1 MSAAFLTPL
10 RMEKIGPR
18 RWLLIDDLV
27 FQSDRYP
34 GQFIAIRG
42 FQTDLA
48 SIPRFLWVIAP
59 KVDLYD
65 QAAVI
70 HDAAYGNALY
80 TENLD
85 RIHTIKAVADHLFHE
100 GMLAMGVSGWRAR
113 LMYKAV
119 DLFGTPVGHPLRNA
133 QPPLVTGELLI

>member
-1 MSAAFLTPL
+1 MAAAFLTPL

-18 RWLLIDDLV
+18 RWLLIDDLIFRSELYAGKV
-27 FQSDRYP
+27 
-34 GQFIAIRG
+34 IAMRG

-48 SIPRFLWVIAP
+48 SIPRLFWVIAP

-70 HDAAYGNALY
+70 HDGGYGNALY
-80 TENLD
+80 TENGD
-85 RIHTIKAVADHLFHE
+85 RMFTVKAVADKLFLE

-113 LMYKAV
+113 LMFKAV
-119 DLFGTPVGHPLRNA
+119 DLFGSPVGHPLRA
-133 QPPLVTGELLI
+133 TRLQTGDMLI